1 MLCVHDSS
9 YDLHDLLH
17 TGDDGVPYCIEADLL
32 DTSAFTWQTFILEM
46 CTLTILG
53 SALLK
58 GRRRFIEIPYSVV
71 SYYYGEWMLL

>member
-1 MLCVHDSS
+1 MTCS
-9 YDLHDLLH
+9 H

-32 DTSAFTWQTFILEM
+32 DTSAFAWQTFILEM

-58 GRRRFIEIPYSVV
+58 GRRRFIEIP
-71 SYYYGEWMLL
+71 